1 MDTVREYHAGSEPGN
16 TGANTLTRWMHGLL
30 GALRSIRIRNRT
42 RTLKLCETLQ
52 LGDKRFLAVVQFNH
66 QRLLIG
72 STSQSICLL
81 QQLEVADVAER
92 EVNDSRTN
100 CSEIADE

>member
-1 MDTVREYHAGSEPGN
+1 MDTVREYHSGSESGN
-16 TGANTLTRWMHGLL
+16 TRANTLTRWMHGLL
-30 GALRSIRIRNRT
+30 GALRSIRIRNRA
-42 RTLKLCETLQ
+42 RTLKLCETLP

-81 QQLEVADVAER
+81 QQLDVADVAAH
-92 EVNDSRTN
+92 EVNGSGTKR
-100 CSEIADE
+100 SEIADE